1 MEKMKHFWALLGFL
15 GAFEAVSGCDRLG
28 VLAWHG
34 QNVQIAGES
43 VPKPKKLNF

>member
-28 VLAWHG
+28 FLLGMAK
-34 QNVQIAGES
+34 IF
-43 VPKPKKLNF
+43 KLPEKVFQSLRN